1 LSHPPRTLT
10 VTNRKEIMKEL
21 TTIHKGQ
28 HDLIGSQIDGN
39 VKAYIKRNSYDHQSY
54 GVVQAWTSTGWAD
67 IQRFP
72 IERFSVSTFSYV
84 TNNDA
89 WRDAMARDLSTLI
102 KSGKKFLIEAAR
114 HAA

>member
-1 LSHPPRTLT
+1 
-10 VTNRKEIMKEL
+10 MKEL
-21 TTIHKGQ
+21 TTIYQGKQ
-28 HDLIGSQIDGN
+28 DLIGSQIDGN
-39 VKAYIKRNSYDHQSY
+39 VKAYIKRNSSDFHSY

-84 TNNDA
+84 TNKDA
-89 WRDAMARDLSTLI
+89 WKDAMVRDLSTLI
-102 KSGKKFLIEAAR
+102 NSGKKFLLEAAR